1 VSDDSSESL
10 NTSTSRRPQSPGA
23 ALSRARRIGVLA
35 ICCMALFITQIDNTI
50 VNVALPSIGRQF
62 GASLS
67 GLQWTVDAYTL
78 VLASLL
84 MLSGST
90 ADQLGRR
97 RLFRIGLVV
106 FTLGSLACSLA
117 PSLAWL
123 VAFRM
128 LQAVGGSMLAPVA
141 MSIIRTTFE
150 NPRERAQAIGLWGA
164 VTGVALAL
172 GPVLG
177 GLLVQGVGWRSIF
190 WVNIPVGVAAV
201 ALVSAFVPE
210 SRAPAG
216 RRADPVGQ
224 VLVVAVLASLTYA
237 IIEGPSRGWGSAEIG
252 GLFGVALVA
261 LAVLVGYELRRR
273 QPLVEMRFFKSAPFS
288 GATVIAVVSFIA
300 FGGFLFLNT
309 LYLQDVRGL
318 SALHAGLD
326 TLPMAGAIAV
336 LSSISGRVV
345 GRFGTRPSLALA
357 GIAMAAGSLLL
368 TGLSPATSFAR
379 LFLAYVVFGVG
390 YGVVNAPIT
399 STSRQIGQTLGVGI
413 VGSAAV
419 AGLAGGRVTRSFADA
434 THAGWW
440 ILSVCGALVL
450 VLGLLT
456 TTNWARRTAER
467 TALRFDLD
475 DDPLRPSRVIE
486 RE

>member
-1 VSDDSSESL
+1 
-10 NTSTSRRPQSPGA
+10 
-23 ALSRARRIGVLA
+23 
-35 ICCMALFITQIDNTI
+35 
-50 VNVALPSIGRQF
+50 
-62 GASLS
+62 
-67 GLQWTVDAYTL
+67 
-78 VLASLL
+78 
-84 MLSGST
+84 
-90 ADQLGRR
+90 
-97 RLFRIGLVV
+97 
-106 FTLGSLACSLA
+106 
-117 PSLAWL
+117 
-123 VAFRM
+123 
-128 LQAVGGSMLAPVA
+128 

-201 ALVSAFVPE
+201 VLVSAFVPE

-216 RRADPVGQ
+216 RRTDPIGQ

-252 GLFGVALVA
+252 GLFGVALVG
-261 LAVLVGYELRRR
+261 LVVLVGYELRRR

-300 FGGFLFLNT
+300 FAGFLFLNT

-326 TLPMAGAIAV
+326 TLPMAGTIAIM
-336 LSSISGRVV
+336 SSISGRVV
-345 GRFGTRPSLALA
+345 GRFGTRPSLVLA

-368 TGLSPATSFAR
+368 TGLSPATSLVR

-390 YGVVNAPIT
+390 FGVVNAPIT
-399 STSRQIGQTLGVGI
+399 STAISGMPAHEAGVAAAIASTSRQIGQTLGVGI
-413 VGSAAV
+413 VGSMAV
-419 AGLAGGRVTRSFADA
+419 AKLAGGRVSRSFADA
-434 THAGWW
+434 THTGWW

-456 TTNWARRTAER
+456 TTNWARRTADR

-475 DDPLRPSRVIE
+475 DDPLRPSRVVE
-486 RE
+486 PE

>member
-1 VSDDSSESL
+1 
-10 NTSTSRRPQSPGA
+10 
-23 ALSRARRIGVLA
+23 
-35 ICCMALFITQIDNTI
+35 MALFITQIDNTI

-62 GASLS
+62 DASLS
-67 GLQWTVDAYTL
+67 GLQWTIDAYTL

-90 ADQLGRR
+90 ADRLGRR

-128 LQAVGGSMLAPVA
+128 LQAVGGSMLTPVA

-201 ALVSAFVPE
+201 VLVSAFVPE

-216 RRADPVGQ
+216 RRTDPIGQ

-252 GLFGVALVA
+252 GLFGVALVG
-261 LAVLVGYELRRR
+261 LVVLVGYELRRR

-300 FGGFLFLNT
+300 FAGFLFLNT

-326 TLPMAGAIAV
+326 TLPMAGTIAIM
-336 LSSISGRVV
+336 SSISGRVV
-345 GRFGTRPSLALA
+345 GRFGTRPSLVLA

-368 TGLSPATSFAR
+368 TSLSPATSLVR

-390 YGVVNAPIT
+390 FGVVNAPIT
-399 STSRQIGQTLGVGI
+399 STAISGMPAHEAGVAAAIASTSRQIGQTLGVGI
-413 VGSAAV
+413 VGSMAV
-419 AGLAGGRVTRSFADA
+419 AKLAGGRVSRSFADA
-434 THAGWW
+434 THTGWW

-456 TTNWARRTAER
+456 TTNWARRTADR

-475 DDPLRPSRVIE
+475 DDPLRPSRVVE
-486 RE
+486 PE